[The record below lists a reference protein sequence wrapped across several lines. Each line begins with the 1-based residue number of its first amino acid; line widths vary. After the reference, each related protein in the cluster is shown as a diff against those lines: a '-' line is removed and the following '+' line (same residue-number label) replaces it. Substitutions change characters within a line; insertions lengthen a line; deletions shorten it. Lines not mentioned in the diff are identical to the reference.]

1 MPNRRT
7 SRGRMPR
14 ISNFR
19 CAVIICLVS
28 LPISGLA
35 QISLETIP
43 SWRPARNQLLITVRN
58 SGPSNAYQVRL
69 EVSVAGRTWEGIAQ
83 DMVVPQRYYREMFNI
98 ELDEKARRT
107 PVIITVRYSDE
118 EGYMCSAVN
127 VAPLALHSA
136 GVPDIRAKVDSVKI
150 NATAPIEAV
159 FYNGTAAEVT
169 GTLRF
174 VGTDELAA
182 GTASVPISLAAGA
195 KERVIVPISNLA
207 GRPGSQ
213 YRNFLMIETEDL
225 SGMTDFVTVPVMV
238 SIISKSGSQ
247 STMKIVTG
255 SCLLLLTLLLSCVTR
270 NLYKG

>member
-1 MPNRRT
+1 MPNCRI
-7 SRGRMPR
+7 SRPETPR
-14 ISNFR
+14 IENFR
-19 CAVIICLVS
+19 RAAIIFLVS

-35 QISLETIP
+35 QIALETVP

-58 SGPSNAYQVRL
+58 NGPSTAYQVQL
-69 EVSVAGRTWEGIAQ
+69 EISVAGRTWEGIAQ
-83 DMVVPQRYYREMFNI
+83 DMVVPKRYYREIFNI

-127 VAPLALHSA
+127 VAPLGLHSA
-136 GVPDIRAKVDSVKI
+136 EVPDIRAKVDSVEI
-150 NATAPIEAV
+150 NDKATIEAV
-159 FYNGTAAEVT
+159 FYNGTAAEVA
-169 GTLRF
+169 GTFRF
-174 VGTDELAA
+174 IGTDELAA
-182 GTASVPISLAAGA
+182 GIGTVPISLAAGA

-213 YRNFLMIETEDL
+213 YRNFLMIETEDVL
-225 SGMTDFVTVPVMV
+225 GMTDFVTVPVMV
-238 SIISKSGSQ
+238 SIAGKGGSL

>member
-7 SRGRMPR
+7 SRGWTPR

-28 LPISGLA
+28 LPLSGLA

-58 SGPSNAYQVRL
+58 SGLSNAYQVRL

-107 PVIITVRYSDE
+107 PAIITVRYSDE

-150 NATAPIEAV
+150 NDTATIEAV
-159 FYNGTAAEVT
+159 FYNGTEAEVT

-182 GTASVPISLAAGA
+182 GTASEPISLAAGA
-195 KERVIVPISNLA
+195 KERAIVPISNLA
-207 GRPGSQ
+207 GRPGSR
-213 YRNFLMIETEDL
+213 YRNFLMIETEDV

>member
-1 MPNRRT
+1 MPNCRT
-7 SRGRMPR
+7 SRVGTPR
-14 ISNFR
+14 IANFR

-28 LPISGLA
+28 LPVSGLA

-43 SWRPARNQLLITVRN
+43 SWRPAHNQLLITVRN
-58 SGPSNAYQVRL
+58 SGPSTAYQVRL
-69 EVSVAGRTWEGIAQ
+69 EISVAGRTWEGIAQ
-83 DMVVPQRYYREMFNI
+83 DMVVPKRYYREMFNI

-107 PVIITVRYSDE
+107 PVIITVRYSDDA
-118 EGYMCSAVN
+118 GYMCSAVN
-127 VAPLALHSA
+127 VAPLGLHSA
-136 GVPDIRAKVDSVKI
+136 EVPDIRAKVDSVKI
-150 NATAPIEAV
+150 NDKATIEAV
-159 FYNGTAAEVT
+159 FYNGTAAEVA

-182 GTASVPISLAAGA
+182 GIGTVPISLAAGA
-195 KERVIVPISNLA
+195 KERVMVPISNLA
-207 GRPGSQ
+207 GRPGSH
-213 YRNFLMIETEDL
+213 YRNFLLIETEDV

-238 SIISKSGSQ
+238 SIAGKGGSL